1 MTHFLTKRLKKHELT
16 VSQFANTYPYLNPSL
31 YSLYAHPMQTRAQ
44 NFTVSV
50 APMMDWTDRHCR
62 WFHRQ
67 LSSRALLYTEMVV
80 ADAVIHGPR
89 ERLLGFDPAEH
100 PVALQIGGS
109 DPEKLAAATEIGA
122 AQGYD
127 EININIGCPS
137 DRVQSGAFGA
147 CLMNDPK
154 LVAACYSA
162 MADAAD
168 IAVTV
173 KCRLGVDDQEIETT
187 LPTFVETVA
196 KAGCTHFIIH
206 ARKAWLKGLS
216 PKENRDVP
224 PLDYGLVRQMKTR
237 FPELE
242 IVLNGGLTEIQSAL
256 AAAESLDGV
265 MFGRAA
271 YHNPWM
277 LTQVDSQVF
286 GAEDFS
292 QTREDIVQKLIGYA
306 QGCQDQDRSTKA
318 LIRHIMGLYMGKPG
332 ARLWR
337 RTLSEG
343 LGAGLKP
350 SEIIE
355 KAASALGEFR
365 RAA

>member
-1 MTHFLTKRLKKHELT
+1 
-16 VSQFANTYPYLNPSL
+16 
-31 YSLYAHPMQTRAQ
+31 MQKAPG
-44 NFTVSV
+44 FTVSV

-67 LSSRALLYTEMVV
+67 LSSTTLLYTEMVV

-89 ERLLGFDPAEH
+89 EQLLSFNKAEH

-109 DPEKLAAATEIGA
+109 DPRKLTQATEIGVA
-122 AQGYD
+122 EGYD

-147 CLMNDPK
+147 CLMKDPQ
-154 LVAACYSA
+154 LVAECFSA
-162 MADAAD
+162 MAGATDTP
-168 IAVTV
+168 VTV
-173 KCRLGVDDQEIETT
+173 KCRLGVDDQDVEST
-187 LPTFVETVA
+187 LPNFIETVA
-196 KAGCTHFIIH
+196 KAGCSHFIVH

-224 PLDYGLVRQMKTR
+224 PLDYDLVRQMKIQ
-237 FPELE
+237 FPNLE
-242 IVLNGGLTEIQSAL
+242 IILNGGLTDIEEAL
-256 AAAESLDGV
+256 EAADGLDGV

-277 LTQVDSQVF
+277 LTQIDARVF
-286 GAEDFS
+286 GKPS
-292 QTREDIVQKLIGYA
+292 ISLSREDIIEKLVGYA
-306 QGCQDQDRSTKA
+306 QGCQENDRSAKA
-318 LIRHIMGLYMGKPG
+318 LIRHIMGLYMGQPG

-343 LGAGLKP
+343 LSAGLKP

-355 KAASALGEFR
+355 AAASAISEFR
-365 RAA
+365 KAA